1 MAPLLSKPRP
11 LQRPEQLAERPSNG
25 SFTSAN
31 STEKKRPQRPLSGRR
46 EALYLP
52 APGLFMYLKKSELL
66 SITITSPWFLKVAR

>member
-1 MAPLLSKPRP
+1 MAPLLSKPGP
-11 LQRPEQLAERPSNG
+11 LQRSEQLAERPSNG
-25 SFTSAN
+25 LFTNAN
-31 STEKKRPQRPLSGRR
+31 SKKKKRPQRPLGGS